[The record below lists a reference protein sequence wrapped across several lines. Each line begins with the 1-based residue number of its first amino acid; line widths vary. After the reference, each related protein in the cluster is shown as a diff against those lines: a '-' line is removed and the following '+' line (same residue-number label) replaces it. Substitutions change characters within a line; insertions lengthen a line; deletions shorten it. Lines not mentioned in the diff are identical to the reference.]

1 MKLPDFCFAW
11 DGDTRW
17 DHLLVLE
24 ARGHEALS
32 EPFRYTIELV
42 CREGESDVDPTELC
56 ERRATLRIE
65 THDAETPVRFVHGVV
80 MEADEIDVEGRSRIR
95 LELAPITAP
104 VALRRASRC
113 FVGKTLR
120 AIVEAT
126 LSRIG
131 GLALQPRRAGVG
143 ARDGWQDYEGFV
155 GSFEWR
161 VARSPRIDDA
171 ALTPYVAQY
180 DESDVDFVARL
191 LEHEGITTHFEHHAG
206 ETVFVL
212 SDHDGGLLGD
222 RYDTTLAPLRL
233 HHDIVSIRRGGRVRP
248 AGVRLDDYDWR
259 RPDLEW
265 TGRSLEEDRSTTL
278 SAGGFSLT
286 PAQGEALARVRA
298 SELSTET
305 RFTTLE
311 TSARTFGAGGFLAVE
326 HPSARFAGR
335 LLAVR
340 IHVELRQRESF
351 AAADG
356 RPAYR
361 AVVEAVAAPSDGAS
375 GFRPPRRTRRPF
387 IAGTQTAVVTA
398 EPGQSQEINVGGESD
413 LGCVRLL
420 FHWDRETTRHA
431 QEPTSHWV
439 RVSQMFAGGKGHGA
453 LFHPRVGDEVL
464 VEHLEGDPDRPVV
477 VGRVY
482 NGRNLAPEDA
492 TARPTYS
499 CIKSMTSPFNGNY
512 NMIAFDDLQ
521 GEEKFIVH
529 VAKDYI
535 ANVGNN
541 SSRFVMNLDEVVIK
555 GNQGTH
561 IHGRQEFQVEQDH
574 VFTVMSNQRTSI
586 AGSQTITVVGA
597 QDETIGTR
605 ATQVKSTDTL
615 KVGALIHRQAGAMII
630 DAAPMVTILGSS
642 LVAVR
647 AGTAI
652 VAANGACQ
660 VKGGTVNVAA
670 SGDVTVTGATVK
682 LNC

>member
-1 MKLPDFCFAW
+1 
-11 DGDTRW
+11 
-17 DHLLVLE
+17 
-24 ARGHEALS
+24 
-32 EPFRYTIELV
+32 
-42 CREGESDVDPTELC
+42 
-56 ERRATLRIE
+56 
-65 THDAETPVRFVHGVV
+65 
-80 MEADEIDVEGRSRIR
+80 
-95 LELAPITAP
+95 
-104 VALRRASRC
+104 
-113 FVGKTLR
+113 
-120 AIVEAT
+120 
-126 LSRIG
+126 
-131 GLALQPRRAGVG
+131 
-143 ARDGWQDYEGFV
+143 
-155 GSFEWR
+155 
-161 VARSPRIDDA
+161 
-171 ALTPYVAQY
+171 
-180 DESDVDFVARL
+180 
-191 LEHEGITTHFEHHAG
+191 
-206 ETVFVL
+206 
-212 SDHDGGLLGD
+212 
-222 RYDTTLAPLRL
+222 
-233 HHDIVSIRRGGRVRP
+233 
-248 AGVRLDDYDWR
+248 
-259 RPDLEW
+259 
-265 TGRSLEEDRSTTL
+265 
-278 SAGGFSLT
+278 
-286 PAQGEALARVRA
+286 
-298 SELSTET
+298 
-305 RFTTLE
+305 
-311 TSARTFGAGGFLAVE
+311 
-326 HPSARFAGR
+326 
-335 LLAVR
+335 
-340 IHVELRQRESF
+340 
-351 AAADG
+351 
-356 RPAYR
+356 
-361 AVVEAVAAPSDGAS
+361 
-375 GFRPPRRTRRPF
+375 
-387 IAGTQTAVVTA
+387 
-398 EPGQSQEINVGGESD
+398 VGGESD

>member
-1 MKLPDFCFAW
+1 
-11 DGDTRW
+11 
-17 DHLLVLE
+17 LLVLE
-24 ARGHEALS
+24 ARGQEALS

-42 CREGESDVDPTELC
+42 CREGASDVDPTELC

-65 THDAETPVRFVHGVV
+65 THDAEAPVRFVHGVV
-80 MEADEIDVEGRSRIR
+80 MEADEVDVEGRSRIR

-104 VALRRASRC
+104 ASLRRASRC

-126 LSRIG
+126 LSRPG
-131 GLALQPRRAGVG
+131 GLALVARAGRRRA
-143 ARDGWQDYEGFV
+143 AEAPSSSDGYEGFV

-161 VARSPRIDDA
+161 VAAPARIDDA

-180 DESDVDFVARL
+180 EESDVDFVARL
-191 LEHEGITTHFEHHAG
+191 LEHEGITLHFEHHA
-206 ETVFVL
+206 EEMVL
-212 SDHDGGLLGD
+212 VLTDHDGGLLGD
-222 RYDTTLAPLRL
+222 ARDTTLAPHRL
-233 HHDIVSIRRGGRVRP
+233 HHDVATVRRGGRVRP
-248 AGVRLDDYDWR
+248 GGVRLHDYDWR

-265 TGRSLEEDRSTTL
+265 TGRSEEDDRATTI
-278 SAGGFSLT
+278 SAGGFQLT
-286 PAQGEALARVRA
+286 PAQGDTLARVRA
-298 SELSTET
+298 SELTTEA

-311 TSARTFGAGGFLAVE
+311 TSARTFGAGGFLVVE
-326 HPSARFAGR
+326 HPSSRFSGR
-335 LLAVR
+335 LLATRV
-340 IHVELRQRESF
+340 HVELRQRESF
-351 AAADG
+351 AVADG
-356 RPAYR
+356 RPVYR
-361 AVVEAVAAPSDGAS
+361 AVVEAVSAPEGGAS

-398 EPGQSQEINVGGESD
+398 EPGQAQEINVGGESD

-420 FHWDRETTRHA
+420 FHWDRETERHA
-431 QEPTSHWV
+431 REPTSHWV

-482 NGRNLAPEDA
+482 NGKNVAPEDA

-541 SSRFVMNLDEVVIK
+541 SSRFVMNLDKVHIQ
-555 GNQGTH
+555 GNQETLISGQQSFVVQGAH
-561 IHGRQEFQVEQDH
+561 S
-574 VFTVMSNQRTSI
+574 FTVTNDQRTVI
-586 AGSQTITVVGA
+586 TGSQAFVVAGL
-597 QDETIGTR
+597 QEETIGTR
-605 ATQVKSTDTL
+605 ATQVNTVDTL

-630 DAAPMVTILGSS
+630 DSAPMVTIVGSA
-642 LVAVR
+642 LVAVQG
-647 AGTAI
+647 GTAV
-652 VAANGACQ
+652 VAAKGACE

-670 SGDVTVTGATVK
+670 GGEVTVTGTTIK